1 MSPMSGTLSL
11 EDLRLIRCIGSAGT
25 LTGAARL
32 LKVDHSSAFRRL
44 DAIERRL
51 GARLF
56 DRRRDG
62 YAATSAGEVAI
73 ERAGRILSEV
83 DELEQELAGEDLR
96 PSGVVRVTT
105 SDTLTD
111 IVAPLFVRLAAEN
124 PAVTVELV
132 VTNTFVTLTR
142 READIALR
150 PAAAAPEGLIGRRLA
165 SVATAIYAAPEY
177 LARHGGRTLKTHDW
191 IGFDQSLA
199 HLRSARWIAANIE
212 GERIA
217 FRANSL
223 LALRSAVVAGLGVAA
238 LPCYFADKLSSLR
251 RLAEP
256 LPEMET
262 SLWLLT
268 HPGLRRVRRVR
279 FVLDAIA
286 DHVAARRAL
295 IEGREGGPVPDSGK
309 TPPINITI

>member
-1 MSPMSGTLSL
+1 MSGMFSL
-11 EDLRLIRCIGSAGT
+11 QDLRLIRSIGSAGT

-32 LKVDHSSAFRRL
+32 LKVDHSTAFRRL

-51 GARLF
+51 GTRLF
-56 DRRRDG
+56 DRGRDG

-73 ERAGRILSEV
+73 ERADRILSDV
-83 DELEQELAGEDLR
+83 GELEQRLAGEDLR

-111 IVAPLFVRLAAEN
+111 IIAPLFARLAAEN

-132 VTNTFVTLTR
+132 VTNTFVPLTK

-150 PAAAAPEGLIGRRLA
+150 PAAAAPEGLVGRRLA
-165 SVATAIYAAPEY
+165 GVATAIYAAPDY
-177 LARHGGRTLKTHDW
+177 LARHRGKPLTALDW
-191 IGFDQSLA
+191 IGFEESLA
-199 HLRSARWIAANIE
+199 HLRSARWISANIE
-212 GERIA
+212 SERIV

-223 LALRSAVVAGLGVAA
+223 SALRSAVAAGLGVAA
-238 LPCYFADKLSSLR
+238 LPCYFADLVPALHR
-251 RLAEP
+251 IAEP

-279 FVLDAIA
+279 FVLDAIV
-286 DHVAARRAL
+286 DHVARRRAL
-295 IEGREGGPVPDSGK
+295 IEGREPGPVPDSGK
-309 TPPINITI
+309 SPPINITP